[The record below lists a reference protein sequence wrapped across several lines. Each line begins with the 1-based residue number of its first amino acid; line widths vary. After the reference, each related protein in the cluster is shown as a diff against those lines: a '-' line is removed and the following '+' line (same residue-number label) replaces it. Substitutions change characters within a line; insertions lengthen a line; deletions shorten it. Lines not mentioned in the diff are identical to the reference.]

1 MAKKVK
7 SMAAAGHQNAPA
19 VQKDDALF
27 EVLGKNKK
35 RRRRRIILT
44 VVSILLVLAI
54 VAVVGVNLLQR
65 RVRQQF
71 ASSSGEVLSY
81 QVST

>member
-1 MAKKVK
+1 MAKKDK
-7 SMAAAGHQNAPA
+7 SKAPAGQQSAPA

-35 RRRRRIILT
+35 RKRRRIIIT

-54 VAVVGVNLLQR
+54 TAVVGVNLLQR
-65 RVRQQF
+65 KV
-71 ASSSGEVLSY
+71 
-81 QVST
+81 